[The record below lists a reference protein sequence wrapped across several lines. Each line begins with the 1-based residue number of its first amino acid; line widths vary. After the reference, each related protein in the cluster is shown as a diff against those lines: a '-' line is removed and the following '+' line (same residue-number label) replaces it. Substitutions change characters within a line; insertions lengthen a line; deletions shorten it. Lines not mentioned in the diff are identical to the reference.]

1 MLQFQ
6 KFEETNPAPDVMQRG
21 RGRKDKSMQRIEDD
35 ISTEINEKRI
45 LQRLEEHGIF
55 PSTRTEPIIESTNL
69 KQLQRSTFL
78 CST

>member
-1 MLQFQ
+1 MKLRE
-6 KFEETNPAPDVMQRG
+6 KRG

-45 LQRLEEHGIF
+45 LQRLEEQGIF
-55 PSTRTEPIIESTNL
+55 PSTRTEPIIEATNL